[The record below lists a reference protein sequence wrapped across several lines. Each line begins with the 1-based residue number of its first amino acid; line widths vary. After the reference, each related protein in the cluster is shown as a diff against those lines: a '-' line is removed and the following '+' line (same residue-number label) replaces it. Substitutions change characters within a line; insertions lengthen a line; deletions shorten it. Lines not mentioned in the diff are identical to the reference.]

1 MDLGR
6 RSDVSTPMCF
16 QWWSVHGPIRGL
28 RLRANTVVIIV
39 LTMLVFTA
47 LPTATASSE
56 ISFTG
61 VSTLPEADGSASVA
75 IDGDAKYLASG
86 YDDHLAVMSLPNMTL
101 LDVVDIARPVQT
113 LEFSPDGSTIAIA
126 TSGSE
131 LDTDSIRIYDMESM
145 TMTGKVQAAN
155 ARPVDIAWSPD
166 GDFLAVPNSDNGVNL
181 IRVEDMGI
189 ERSLTGEHN
198 TDVTCV
204 SFSPNGGHL
213 LTGDASGRVVM
224 WNFDGT
230 PTTKKWEL
238 VNELTS
244 CEFDPMETRIAT
256 LTVEGDLNTM
266 SFAGGS
272 LLNAKFE
279 LGGSMEW
286 SSLGNYLHL
295 IVPGTSPMVISVSS
309 TTFGIVETTK
319 MAHEVKDM
327 AFVDNLYGMITQLY
341 VATNSLHIASYG
353 LHQLEDGFGV
363 AGADLDGDGVPD
375 THDDDDDGDATSDQ
389 WDNNCQDGVEDCSRS
404 PDPDNIRSVNMRFND
419 THVII
424 VDRVKLDSVLS
435 SSIRNMSRTSLIQDL
450 QLSPSEAD
458 LFAQSVCSNLN
469 EVRFIEEWIDN
480 IVLSEGQL
488 SGGEVVCRVT
498 DGMTFKARNDYLSMI
513 SLEFEVTFN
522 RSSSLSYP
530 LVVTLEEQPG
540 PTDASLAHLVEMHP
554 INIELLGEGA
564 DSVQLSPWWVTESPL
579 VLTLEEETVVELTL
593 TEKGVQ
599 LFADYPILFLPII
612 GLVCLASIAVL
623 RAKNNRGMDL
633 DIFDDEQNDAKPT
646 QKQHDQANE
655 SEATTSEDE
664 SMVDDDPER
673 ETSEDHQP
681 TTRSRIP
688 GRDESTT
695 STPPPSRRT
704 RVSTESKEGPITTV
718 KRKRLD
724 GSDDENVPKKRA
736 AVKKKVTA
744 SETPVRKTRRVVTQS
759 DNAEDESPSEG

>member
-1 MDLGR
+1 LKAE
-6 RSDVSTPMCF
+6 T
-16 QWWSVHGPIRGL
+16 
-28 RLRANTVVIIV
+28 AAIIV
-39 LTMLVFTA
+39 LAMLVFTT
-47 LPTATASSE
+47 LPTASASSE

-75 IDGDAKYLASG
+75 IDGDAMYLASG
-86 YDDHLAVMSLPNMTL
+86 YDDHLAIMWLANMTL
-101 LDVVDIARPVQT
+101 IDVVDIARPVQT

-131 LDTDSIRIYDMESM
+131 LDMDSIRIYDMDSM
-145 TMTGKVQAAN
+145 TLTGKVQAAN
-155 ARPVDIAWSPD
+155 ARPVDVAWSPD

-181 IRVEDMGI
+181 IRVEDMGL

-256 LTVEGDLNTM
+256 LTIEGDLNTM

-279 LGGSMEW
+279 SGGSMEW
-286 SSLGNYLHL
+286 SALGNYLHL
-295 IVPGTSPMVISVSS
+295 TVPGTSPMVISVDS
-309 TTFGIVETTK
+309 TTFDIVETTS

-353 LHQLEDGFGV
+353 HHQLADGFGI
-363 AGADLDGDGVPD
+363 AGADLDGDGIPD

-389 WDNNCQDGVEDCSRS
+389 WDNNCQEGVEDCSRS
-404 PDPDNIRSVNMRFND
+404 PDLNNIRSVHMRFND

-450 QLSPSEAD
+450 QLSPAEAD

-469 EVRFIEEWIDN
+469 KVRFIEEWGDN

-488 SGGEVVCRVT
+488 TGGEVSCSVT

-530 LVVTLEEQPG
+530 LIVTLEEQPEA
-540 PTDASLAHLVEMHP
+540 TDASLTHLVEMHP
-554 INIELLGEGA
+554 INIEIFGEGA
-564 DSVQLSPWWVTESPL
+564 DSVQLSPWWITESPL
-579 VLTLEEETVVELTL
+579 VLTLEKETIIELTL

-599 LFADYPILFLPII
+599 LFVDYPILFLPII
-612 GLVCLASIAVL
+612 GLVGLASIAVL

-633 DIFDDEQNDAKPT
+633 DIFDDEPADPVEPLAQRKPT
-646 QKQHDQANE
+646 SD
-655 SEATTSEDE
+655 SETQSSGNQSTVEEEPEDDEDE
-664 SMVDDDPER
+664 DIQSP
-673 ETSEDHQP
+673 
-681 TTRSRIP
+681 TRSRIA
-688 GRDESTT
+688 GKDEASNEPT
-695 STPPPSRRT
+695 SQQTSRRT

-724 GSDDENVPKKRA
+724 GSDVEKAPKKRT
-736 AVKKKVTA
+736 AVKKKAKVSDA
-744 SETPVRKTRRVVTQS
+744 PVRKTRRVVTQS
-759 DNAEDESPSEG
+759 NKAEDESPSED

>member
-1 MDLGR
+1 
-6 RSDVSTPMCF
+6 
-16 QWWSVHGPIRGL
+16 
-28 RLRANTVVIIV
+28 
-39 LTMLVFTA
+39 
-47 LPTATASSE
+47 
-56 ISFTG
+56 
-61 VSTLPEADGSASVA
+61 
-75 IDGDAKYLASG
+75 
-86 YDDHLAVMSLPNMTL
+86 
-101 LDVVDIARPVQT
+101 
-113 LEFSPDGSTIAIA
+113 
-126 TSGSE
+126 
-131 LDTDSIRIYDMESM
+131 
-145 TMTGKVQAAN
+145 
-155 ARPVDIAWSPD
+155 
-166 GDFLAVPNSDNGVNL
+166 
-181 IRVEDMGI
+181 
-189 ERSLTGEHN
+189 
-198 TDVTCV
+198 
-204 SFSPNGGHL
+204 
-213 LTGDASGRVVM
+213 
-224 WNFDGT
+224 
-230 PTTKKWEL
+230 
-238 VNELTS
+238 
-244 CEFDPMETRIAT
+244 
-256 LTVEGDLNTM
+256 
-266 SFAGGS
+266 
-272 LLNAKFE
+272 
-279 LGGSMEW
+279 
-286 SSLGNYLHL
+286 
-295 IVPGTSPMVISVSS
+295 MVISVSS

>member
-1 MDLGR
+1 MG
-6 RSDVSTPMCF
+6 VTKPMCF
-16 QWWSVHGPIRGL
+16 QCGSGLAKLRGL
-28 RLRANTVVIIV
+28 RLRAKTAVIIV
-39 LTMLVFTA
+39 LTMLVFTT
-47 LPTATASSE
+47 LPTASASSE

-75 IDGDAKYLASG
+75 IDGDAMYLASG
-86 YDDHLAVMSLPNMTL
+86 YDDHLAIMWLQNMTL
-101 LDVVDIARPVQT
+101 IDVVDVARPVQT
-113 LEFSPDGSTIAIA
+113 LEFSPDGSMIAIA

-145 TMTGKVQAAN
+145 TLTGKVQAAN
-155 ARPVDIAWSPD
+155 ARPVDVAWSPD
-166 GDFLAVPNSDNGVNL
+166 GSFLAVPNSDNGVNL

-279 LGGSMEW
+279 FGGSMEW
-286 SSLGNYLHL
+286 SALGNYLHL
-295 IVPGTSPMVISVSS
+295 AVPGTSPMVVSVDS
-309 TTFGIVETTK
+309 TTFDIVETTT

-353 LHQLEDGFGV
+353 LHQLDDGFGI
-363 AGADLDGDGVPD
+363 AGADLDGDGIPD

-404 PDPDNIRSVNMRFND
+404 PDPNNIRSVNMRFND

-450 QLSPSEAD
+450 QLSPAEAD

-469 EVRFIEEWIDN
+469 KVRFIDEWVDN

-488 SGGEVVCRVT
+488 TGGEVSCSVT

-530 LVVTLEEQPG
+530 LIVTLEEQTEA
-540 PTDASLAHLVEMHP
+540 TDASLTHLVEMHP
-554 INIELLGEGA
+554 INIEISGDGA
-564 DSVQLSPWWVTESPL
+564 DSVQLSPWWITESPL
-579 VLTLEEETVVELTL
+579 VLTLEKETIIERTL

-612 GLVCLASIAVL
+612 GLVVLASIAVL

-633 DIFDDEQNDAKPT
+633 DIFDDEPADPDDPPAPR
-646 QKQHDQANE
+646 KQSTD
-655 SEATTSEDE
+655 SEAQSTNTE
-664 SMVDDDPER
+664 STVADVPVEVEDDDIQSQ
-673 ETSEDHQP
+673 TQ
-681 TTRSRIP
+681 SRIP
-688 GRDESTT
+688 RREEASNDTT
-695 STPPPSRRT
+695 SRPASRRT
-704 RVSTESKEGPITTV
+704 RVSAESKEGPITTV

-724 GSDDENVPKKRA
+724 GSDVAKAPKKRT
-736 AVKKKVTA
+736 AVKKKVTVSDA
-744 SETPVRKTRRVVTQS
+744 PVRKTRRVVTQS
-759 DNAEDESPSEG
+759 DKEEDESPSER